1 MEHAYYYDRNKFE
14 GSLYHIIEQN
24 STEQALNWLQQ
35 QKEKLGEPVSV
46 QRFNLTFTAIPR
58 FMGKQAVQP
67 AAPFIELS
75 AGDRFFIQGATLDKL
90 VRIWWLLQLPAAD
103 KDIYINVI
111 EGLFDAAD
119 MNEQAALYAALPLL
133 AWPQAWI
140 FRTTE
145 GIRSNIGPVQEAV
158 MLYNIYPARNLE
170 EPAWN
175 QLVMKAFFTD
185 KPIHLIIGL
194 DERANQ
200 KLAATLTDYAHE
212 RWAAGRKVH
221 PMLWRLVGPF
231 INADNFPDIQ
241 RIWHSELNVEKE
253 AAGLACASSTYAP
266 AQSLLE
272 QSATL
277 REEIAGHRLTWDTIA
292 ARIA

>member
-1 MEHAYYYDRNKFE
+1 MEQTYYHDRNKTEALLFD
-14 GSLYHIIEQN
+14 IIKHN
-24 STEQALNWLQQ
+24 STEQALSWLQQ
-35 QKEKLGEPVSV
+35 QQEKLGAPVSV

-58 FMGKQAVQP
+58 FAGKQLLETQQ
-67 AAPFIELS
+67 PFIELS
-75 AGDRFFIQGATLDKL
+75 DGTSFFIHGSTLDKV
-90 VRIWWLLQLPAAD
+90 VRLWWLLQLPAD
-103 KDIYINVI
+103 DRDFYVKVI

-119 MNEQAALYAALPLL
+119 MNEQATLYSALPLL
-133 AWPQAWI
+133 AWPAAWV

-158 MLYNIYPARNLE
+158 MLHNVYPSRHLD

-185 KPIHLIIGL
+185 KPIHLITGL

-200 KLAATLTDYAHE
+200 SLAAILTDYAHE
-212 RWAAGRKVH
+212 RWAAGRKI
-221 PMLWRLVGPF
+221 PPLLWRLVGPF
-231 INADNFPDIQ
+231 ITADNFADIQ
-241 RIWHSELNVEKE
+241 RVWNSEVNVEKE
-253 AAGLACASSTYAP
+253 AAALACASSTYAP
-266 AQSLLE
+266 AHALLE

-277 REEIAGHRLTWDTIA
+277 KAEIASHRLTWDSIA

>member
-1 MEHAYYYDRNKFE
+1 MEHAYYYDRNKFD
-14 GSLYHIIEQN
+14 GLLYRIIEQS
-24 STEQALNWLQQ
+24 STEQALNWLEQQ
-35 QKEKLGEPVSV
+35 QEKLGEPVSV

-58 FMGKQAVQP
+58 FMGKQAVQS

-75 AGDRFFIQGATLDKL
+75 TGDRFFIQGSMLDKL
-90 VRIWWLLQLPAAD
+90 VRIWWLLQLPVAD
-103 KDIYINVI
+103 KDFYVRVI

-158 MLYNIYPARNLE
+158 MLHNIYPARNLD

-194 DERANQ
+194 DERANPR
-200 KLAATLTDYAHE
+200 LAATLTDYAHE

-241 RIWHSELNVEKE
+241 RVWHSEVNVEKE
-253 AAGLACASSTYAP
+253 AAALACASSTYAP

-272 QSATL
+272 QSAAL
-277 REEIAGHRLTWDTIA
+277 REEIANHRLTWETIA

>member
-1 MEHAYYYDRNKFE
+1 MEHAYYYDRNKLDTL
-14 GSLYHIIEQN
+14 LYGIIAQN

-58 FMGKQAVQP
+58 FMGKNTIQTATSY
-67 AAPFIELS
+67 IELS
-75 AGDRFFIQGATLDKL
+75 DNTPFFIQGYTLDKL
-90 VRIWWLLQLPAAD
+90 VRIWWLLQLPASD
-103 KDIYINVI
+103 KEAYIRVI

-119 MNEQAALYAALPLL
+119 MNEQAALYAALPVL
-133 AWPQAWI
+133 AWPEAWV

-158 MLYNIYPARNLE
+158 MLYNTYPARNLE

-185 KPIHLIIGL
+185 KPIHLIRGL
-194 DERANQ
+194 DERANPG
-200 KLAATLTDYAHE
+200 LAAILTDYAHE

-231 INADNFPDIQ
+231 INADNFTDIQ
-241 RIWHSELNVEKE
+241 RVWHSEVNVEKE
-253 AAGLACASSTYAP
+253 AAALACASSTYAP
-266 AQSLLE
+266 AKQLLE

-277 REEIAGHRLTWDTIA
+277 REEIASQHLTWDTIA

>member
-1 MEHAYYYDRNKFE
+1 MEHAYYYDRNKFDAL
-14 GSLYHIIEQN
+14 LYRIIEQN

-35 QKEKLGEPVSV
+35 QKEKLGEPVSA

-58 FMGKQAVQP
+58 FMGKHPLKSATSH
-67 AAPFIELS
+67 IELS
-75 AGDRFFIQGATLDKL
+75 DDTNFFIQGYTLDKL
-90 VRIWWLLQLPAAD
+90 VRIWWLLQFPAAD
-103 KDIYINVI
+103 KDAYIRVI

-119 MNEQAALYAALPLL
+119 MNEQAALYAALPVL
-133 AWPQAWI
+133 AWPEAWV

-158 MLYNIYPARNLE
+158 MLHNSYPARNLE

-185 KPIHLIIGL
+185 KPIHQIAGL
-194 DERANQ
+194 DERANSN
-200 KLAATLTDYAHE
+200 LAAILTDYAHE

-241 RIWHSELNVEKE
+241 RIWHSEVNVEKE
-253 AAGLACASSTYAP
+253 AAALACASSTYDA
-266 AQSLLE
+266 AQQLLE

-277 REEIAGHRLTWDTIA
+277 REEIATRQLTWDTIA

>member
-1 MEHAYYYDRNKFE
+1 MEHAYHYDRNKFDAL
-14 GSLYHIIEQN
+14 LYGIIEQ
-24 STEQALNWLQQ
+24 SSMEQALNWLQQ
-35 QKEKLGEPVSV
+35 QKEKLGDPVSV

-58 FMGKQAVQP
+58 FMGKHPVTF
-67 AAPFIELS
+67 AASYIELS
-75 AGDRFFIQGATLDKL
+75 DNARFFIHGFTLDKL
-90 VRIWWLLQLPAAD
+90 VRIWWLLQFPVAD
-103 KDIYINVI
+103 KDAYIKVI

-133 AWPQAWI
+133 AWPEAWV

-185 KPIHLIIGL
+185 KPIHQIIDL
-194 DERANQ
+194 DRRANP
-200 KLAATLTDYAHE
+200 KLAATLVDYAHE

-231 INADNFPDIQ
+231 VNADNFPDIQ
-241 RIWHSELNVEKE
+241 RIWHSEVNVERE
-253 AAGLACASSTYAP
+253 AAALACASSTYAP
-266 AQSLLE
+266 AKQLLE
-272 QSATL
+272 QSAIL
-277 REEIAGHRLTWDTIA
+277 REEISSQRLTWDTIA

>member
-1 MEHAYYYDRNKFE
+1 MEHAYYYDRNKFDTL
-14 GSLYHIIEQN
+14 LYRIIEQS
-24 STEQALNWLQQ
+24 STEQALSWLQQ

-58 FMGKQAVQP
+58 FVGKHPVQS
-67 AAPFIELS
+67 ALPFIELS
-75 AGDRFFIQGATLDKL
+75 TGDRFFIQGSMLDKL

-103 KDIYINVI
+103 KDIYVKVI
-111 EGLFDAAD
+111 EGLFEAAD
-119 MNEQAALYAALPLL
+119 MNEQAVLYAALPLL
-133 AWPQAWI
+133 AWPDAWI

-158 MLYNIYPARNLE
+158 MLYNNYPARHLD

-185 KPIHLIIGL
+185 KPIHLIVGL
-194 DERANQ
+194 DERANAR
-200 KLAATLTDYAHE
+200 LAATLTDYAHE

-231 INADNFPDIQ
+231 IDAGNFPDIQ
-241 RIWHSELNVEKE
+241 RVWHSEVNVEKE
-253 AAGLACASSTYAP
+253 AAALACASSTYAP
-266 AQSLLE
+266 ALTLLE

-277 REEIAGHRLTWDTIA
+277 REEIISNRLTWDSIA

>member
-1 MEHAYYYDRNKFE
+1 MEHAYYYDRNKFDAL
-14 GSLYHIIEQN
+14 LYRIIEQS
-24 STEQALNWLQQ
+24 STEQALNWLEQ
-35 QKEKLGEPVSV
+35 QKEKLGEPVST

-58 FMGKQAVQP
+58 FMGKQAVKSATP
-67 AAPFIELS
+67 YIALS
-75 AGDRFFIQGATLDKL
+75 DNASFFIQGFTLDKL
-90 VRIWWLLQLPAAD
+90 VRIWWLLQFPAAD
-103 KDIYINVI
+103 KDAYIRVI

-119 MNEQAALYAALPLL
+119 MNEQAALYAALPVL
-133 AWPQAWI
+133 AWPEAWV

-185 KPIHLIIGL
+185 KPIHLVSGL
-194 DERANQ
+194 DERANER
-200 KLAATLTDYAHE
+200 LAAILTDYAHE
-212 RWAAGRKVH
+212 RWAAGRRVH

-241 RIWHSELNVEKE
+241 RIWHSEVNVEKE
-253 AAGLACASSTYAP
+253 AAALACASSTYAP
-266 AQSLLE
+266 AQHLLE

-277 REEIAGHRLTWDTIA
+277 REEVTSHRLTWDTIA

>member
-1 MEHAYYYDRNKFE
+1 MEHAYYYDRNKFD
-14 GSLYHIIEQN
+14 GLLYQIIEQN

-35 QKEKLGEPVSV
+35 QKGKLGEPVSV

-58 FMGKQAVQP
+58 FMGKQAVQS

-75 AGDRFFIQGATLDKL
+75 TGDRFFIQGSMLDRL
-90 VRIWWLLQLPAAD
+90 VRIWWLLQLPAAE
-103 KDIYINVI
+103 KDTYIRVI

-133 AWPQAWI
+133 AWPEAWI

-185 KPIHLIIGL
+185 KSIHHILGL
-194 DERANQ
+194 DERANPR
-200 KLAATLTDYAHE
+200 LAATLTDYAHE

-241 RIWHSELNVEKE
+241 RVWHSEVNVEKE
-253 AAGLACASSTYAP
+253 AAALACASSTYAP

-277 REEIAGHRLTWDTIA
+277 REEIASHRLTWDTIA

>member
-14 GSLYHIIEQN
+14 GSLYDIVERN

-58 FMGKQAVQP
+58 FMGKQAVES
-67 AAPFIELS
+67 AVPFIELS
-75 AGDRFFIQGATLDKL
+75 TGDRFFIQGATLDKL
-90 VRIWWLLQLPAAD
+90 VRIWWLLQLPVAD
-103 KDIYINVI
+103 KDTYIKVI

-133 AWPQAWI
+133 AWSQAWT

-170 EPAWN
+170 EAAWN

-194 DERANQ
+194 DERANP

-241 RIWHSELNVEKE
+241 RIWHSEVNVEKE
-253 AAGLACASSTYAP
+253 AAALACAASTYAP

-277 REEIAGHRLTWDTIA
+277 REEISSHRLTWDTIA

>member
-14 GSLYHIIEQN
+14 TLLYGIIEQN
-24 STEQALNWLQQ
+24 STEKALSWLEQ
-35 QKEKLGEPVSV
+35 QKEKLSEPVSV

-58 FMGKQAVQP
+58 FAGKHP
-67 AAPFIELS
+67 IKSAAPFIELS
-75 AGDRFFIQGATLDKL
+75 TGDRFFIQGFTLDKL
-90 VRIWWLLQLPAAD
+90 VRIWWLLQFPATD
-103 KDIYINVI
+103 KEAYIKVI

-119 MNEQAALYAALPLL
+119 INEQAALYAALPLL
-133 AWPQAWI
+133 AWPDAWV

-158 MLYNIYPARNLE
+158 MLYNIYPARHLE

-185 KPIHLIIGL
+185 KPIHLISGL
-194 DERANQ
+194 DERANPA
-200 KLAATLTDYAHE
+200 LAATLTDYAHE

-231 INADNFPDIQ
+231 IDAGNFPDIQ
-241 RIWHSELNVEKE
+241 RIWHSEVNVEKE
-253 AAGLACASSTYAP
+253 AAALACASSKYAP
-266 AQSLLE
+266 AQQLLE

-277 REEIAGHRLTWDTIA
+277 REEISSHRLTWDTIA

>member
-1 MEHAYYYDRNKFE
+1 MEYAYNYDRNKIDAL
-14 GSLYHIIEQN
+14 LYRIIEQN
-24 STEQALNWLQQ
+24 ATEQALSWLQQ
-35 QKEKLGEPVSV
+35 QKEKLGDPISV

-58 FMGKQAVQP
+58 FMGRQP
-67 AAPFIELS
+67 VRSDISKTALS
-75 AGDRFFIQGATLDKL
+75 EGYFFFIHGFTLDKV
-90 VRIWWLLQLPAAD
+90 VRLWWLLQFPVTD
-103 KDIYINVI
+103 KDAYVRVI

-119 MNEQAALYAALPLL
+119 MNEQAALYTALPLL
-133 AWPQAWI
+133 AWPEAWV

-158 MLYNIYPARNLE
+158 MLYNNYPARYLE

-185 KPIHLIIGL
+185 KPIHDIVGL

-200 KLAATLTDYAHE
+200 SLAAILTDYAHE

-231 INADNFPDIQ
+231 IDESNFQDIQ
-241 RIWHSELNVEKE
+241 RAWHSEVNVEKE
-253 AAGLACASSTYAP
+253 AAALACASSNYAP
-266 AQSLLE
+266 AKALLD
-272 QSATL
+272 QSAAMK
-277 REEIAGHRLTWDTIA
+277 EEIASQRLTWETVA

>member
-1 MEHAYYYDRNKFE
+1 MEHAYYYDRSKFDE
-14 GSLYHIIEQN
+14 LLYHIIEQN

-58 FMGKQAVQP
+58 FMGKQAVQSD
-67 AAPFIELS
+67 AQFIEMS
-75 AGDRFFIQGATLDKL
+75 TGDRFFIQGSMLDKL
-90 VRIWWLLQLPAAD
+90 VRIWWLLQLPATD
-103 KDIYINVI
+103 RDNYIRVI

-194 DERANQ
+194 DERANP

-241 RIWHSELNVEKE
+241 RVWHSEVNVEKE
-253 AAGLACASSTYAP
+253 AAALACASSTYAP

-277 REEIAGHRLTWDTIA
+277 REEIGSHRLTWDKIA